1 MLSPPPPLGGG
12 REKAFLKDE
21 KHSPQKY
28 IYP

>member
-1 MLSPPPPLGGG
+1 MLPPPPLPWGG
-12 REKAFLKDE
+12 EKAFLKDE

>member
-1 MLSPPPPLGGG
+1 MLSPPPSLGG